1 VIKEQQAFNAHAPSQ
16 NFFCKSP
23 DEKVFVKTYVVEV
36 QPYEFTMLQVCIF
49 LAHQL
54 QAKVHLQSQT
64 NLNARI

>member
-1 VIKEQQAFNAHAPSQ
+1 MIKEQQAFNAHAPSQ

-49 LAHQL
+49 
-54 QAKVHLQSQT
+54 
-64 NLNARI
+64 